1 LKYTFRDVLAD
12 ILSSLKLGGSGVSVA
27 LRVAPL
33 GVSVLPLHASLSA
46 CNLDMPLSTALGAG
60 CGGIPNRSWTGFVV
74 GVSCMP
80 SPKGLFAGLST
91 RDYDI
96 TVHICFLQFI
106 SSLKVGAFLLFYVRE
121 VRAVGALPINP
132 RVLRLCAAGFEM
144 PGIASRPTRHV
155 IRADRS
161 AW

>member
-1 LKYTFRDVLAD
+1 MSALITTYYREHDDFRQYTAASKKRMTDLSRVYKKTGRHFAD

-46 CNLDMPLSTALGAG
+46 CNLDMPLSTAPGAG

-80 SPKGLFAGLST
+80 SPKGLSAGLST
-91 RDYDI
+91 RDYGI
-96 TVHICFLQFI
+96 TVHIYFSQFI
-106 SSLKVGAFLLFYVRE
+106 SSLKVGAFLLISFCNK
-121 VRAVGALPINP
+121 G
-132 RVLRLCAAGFEM
+132 
-144 PGIASRPTRHV
+144 
-155 IRADRS
+155 
-161 AW
+161 